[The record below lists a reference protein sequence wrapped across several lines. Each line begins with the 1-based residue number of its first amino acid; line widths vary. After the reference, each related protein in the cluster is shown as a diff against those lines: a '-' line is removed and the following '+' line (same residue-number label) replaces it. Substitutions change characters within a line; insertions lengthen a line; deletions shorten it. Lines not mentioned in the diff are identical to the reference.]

1 MTTIKLPSFRRKL
14 PIGTIILFLLFLLG
28 VYAAVVRLVNG
39 FSVGTNLSDLRPWGI
54 WISFDLLVGVA
65 ISSGA
70 FVLAATVHI
79 FHLKKYNPILR
90 PALLTGF
97 LGYLLVILAL
107 LVDLGQPQRI
117 WHMLVYRN
125 LHSPLFEVGMC
136 VMAYTMVLFIEFSPP
151 LLEKLG
157 WYEPLKA
164 LQKISLPV
172 VILGVVLSTM
182 HQSSLGSL
190 FLIVP
195 YRMHPLWYT
204 SLLPLIFLVYAIAV
218 GFGMVIIEYVVS
230 HRFLGGEVRPGILRG
245 LGKGLLGTLIILL
258 LVKVGDLLNAG
269 ELGLIL
275 ENSLQGKMFLLENV
289 VGIILPIGLLLI
301 SRRRGNIKWVFR
313 AGVLAVMGLV
323 LHRFNLSLIGMAG
336 AAYTPHWLEIALTVG
351 LFSGGILV
359 FGLALKHLP
368 LDGHEVP
375 MNS

>member
-1 MTTIKLPSFRRKL
+1 MTTMKL
-14 PIGTIILFLLFLLG
+14 PIIKRRISLGSIILFVLFVIG
-28 VYAAVVRLVNG
+28 VYAASVRLVNG
-39 FSVGTNLSDLRPWGI
+39 FSIGTNLSDLRPWGI

-79 FHLKKYNPILR
+79 FHLEKYEPILR

-107 LVDLGQPQRI
+107 LIDLGQPHRI

-136 VMAYTMVLFIEFSPP
+136 VMVYTMVLFLEFSPP

-157 WYEPLKA
+157 WHGPLKA
-164 LQKISLPV
+164 VKKVSIPI

-195 YRMHPLWYT
+195 YKMHPLWYT
-204 SLLPLIFLVYAIAV
+204 SLLPLIFLVYAISI

-230 HRFLGGEVRPGILRG
+230 HRVLGGEVRPDILLG
-245 LGKGLLGTLIILL
+245 LGKGLLGTLIVLL
-258 LVKVGDLLNAG
+258 LIKVGDLINTG
-269 ELGLIL
+269 ELGLLL
-275 ENSLQGKMFLLENV
+275 ENSLQSKMFIMENV
-289 VGIILPIGLLLI
+289 VGILLPIGFLLI
-301 SRRRGNIKWVFR
+301 PKWRHKTKWVFR
-313 AGVLAVMGLV
+313 AGVLSVMGLV
-323 LHRFNLSLIGMAG
+323 LHRFSLSLIGMAG
-336 AAYTPHWLEIALTVG
+336 ADYTPHWLEIALTLG
-351 LFSGGILV
+351 LFSGGILI
-359 FGLALKHLP
+359 FGLALKNLP
-368 LDGHEVP
+368 LEGE
-375 MNS
+375 NQ